1 MRKDPRERASVSSLL
16 HHPFVEHSRKVD
28 VSRLLRE
35 IIQSQRAT
43 NVADLRHASEEA
55 VAPNPRADETPAK
68 MPLEDVRVLRSG
80 RFDAKLPAIPE
91 SGDSGDFPRER
102 PEGGASL
109 LALSL
114 YRRQAAVRESEVPRG
129 SETMGVSSQESL
141 LPSQSSSSQTQ
152 SLRVVEGDVC
162 EREEGEEGMRE
173 ELMRNGS
180 MRDSLRDLSMRD
192 SMRDMSMRDSLRDLS
207 LRDGSMRDLSLRD
220 GSLRDG
226 SLRDGSL
233 RDGSLRDIPLRDG
246 SRSDIP
252 SRDLSMR
259 DSLRDIPL
267 RDGSLRDIPSGDLF
281 LRDSLRDESLQDP
294 PFVSSPHRPPL
305 FDTLPTPR
313 TDSELDDSSSR
324 TSSRRNS
331 LRFDDT
337 PLAHIA
343 SPRGFQ
349 AKTPQISSRH
359 LAVIPA
365 GNDMLPRP
373 PSITLPAGLF
383 GSPVILTDTLRIPA
397 VPPSVTL
404 PPRGMLTIQPFSL
417 ESFLKQRGDLAGIR
431 DPGGSPAGS
440 TGLARNGEST
450 ITGDEWTSLADSV
463 RFDRLAGSFRPPRF
477 DGHDRVIA
485 GDAAQRS
492 FLMTQNVGDMGEVSE
507 GEETA
512 AEGFG
517 ASRAV
522 EPRESA
528 TGDFHRDLRGVWGKC
543 MS

>member
-1 MRKDPRERASVSSLL
+1 
-16 HHPFVEHSRKVD
+16 
-28 VSRLLRE
+28 
-35 IIQSQRAT
+35 
-43 NVADLRHASEEA
+43 
-55 VAPNPRADETPAK
+55 
-68 MPLEDVRVLRSG
+68 
-80 RFDAKLPAIPE
+80 
-91 SGDSGDFPRER
+91 
-102 PEGGASL
+102 
-109 LALSL
+109 
-114 YRRQAAVRESEVPRG
+114 
-129 SETMGVSSQESL
+129 
-141 LPSQSSSSQTQ
+141 
-152 SLRVVEGDVC
+152 
-162 EREEGEEGMRE
+162 
-173 ELMRNGS
+173 
-180 MRDSLRDLSMRD
+180 
-192 SMRDMSMRDSLRDLS
+192 MS
-207 LRDGSMRDLSLRD
+207 
-220 GSLRDG
+220 
-226 SLRDGSL
+226 
-233 RDGSLRDIPLRDG
+233 
-246 SRSDIP
+246 
-252 SRDLSMR
+252 

>member
-173 ELMRNGS
+173 ELMRDMS

-207 LRDGSMRDLSLRD
+207 LRDGS
-220 GSLRDG
+220 
-226 SLRDGSL
+226 LRDGSL
-233 RDGSLRDIPLRDG
+233 RDGSLRDIPLRDGSLRDGSLRDG

-404 PPRGMLTIQPFSL
+404 PPRDMLTIQPFSL

-517 ASRAV
+517 ASRTV